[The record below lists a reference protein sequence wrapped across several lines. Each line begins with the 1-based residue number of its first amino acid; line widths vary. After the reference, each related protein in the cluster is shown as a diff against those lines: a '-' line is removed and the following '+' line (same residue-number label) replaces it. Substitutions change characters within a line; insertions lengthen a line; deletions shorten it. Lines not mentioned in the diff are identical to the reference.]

1 MTTADAGTK
10 RTRAEIAEATRAA
23 ILDAACQVIAE
34 IGFEKIRMRM
44 VAERAGVSTAALHYH
59 FDTREK
65 LFAEALRYSFD
76 HTGAD
81 VYESQGAKDTA
92 TARLAR
98 IISASLPLTPDLRQE
113 WAMWQE
119 LWCRAGR
126 DPESRTLAIELYRAH
141 QGWIRETLEDGIAS
155 GEFNACDAEVHA
167 LLVSALC
174 DGYGVQ
180 LMFQNPALT
189 VEAVREAIW
198 SQAVA
203 PLGATTTFPKE
214 QSS

>member
-1 MTTADAGTK
+1 MTPTETPK
-10 RTRAEIAEATRAA
+10 RTRADIAAETRAA
-23 ILDAACQVIAE
+23 ILDAACAVIAE
-34 IGFEKIRMRM
+34 IGFERIRMRM

-81 VYESQGAKDTA
+81 VYESQGTKDTA

-126 DPESRTLAIELYRAH
+126 EPESRTLAIELYRAH

-155 GEFNACDAEVHA
+155 GEFSACDAETHS
-167 LLVSALC
+167 LLISALC

-189 VEAVREAIW
+189 VESARDAIW
-198 SQAVA
+198 THAAA
-203 PLGATTTFPKE
+203 PLGVTATFPKE
-214 QSS
+214 HQS